1 MNTYDPGDLYES
13 RPPRRRREYRR
24 EGESDDAWAAA
35 DQDQLDGQG
44 ADIEDLAAGYLWE
57 DDERYGVKGQSVQ
70 RPADRAA
77 LPPPTYQG
85 RARRSYRPRRA
96 SSLTAWLGGRGASPG
111 SPRRGPSPASG
122 PVQHIP
128 YWQILLIVTLGMLAL
143 LVTVLACAAIL
154 TLL

>member
-1 MNTYDPGDLYES
+1 MSTYDPGDLYEG

-24 EGESDDAWAAA
+24 ESESDDAWAAA

-57 DDERYGVKGQSVQ
+57 DDERYGVKGHSVQ
-70 RPADRAA
+70 RPADLGP

-85 RARRSYRPRRA
+85 HVRRQRPRST
-96 SSLTAWLGGRGASPG
+96 SSLAAWLGIRGSSPG
-111 SPRRGPSPASG
+111 SPRRGASPASG
-122 PVQHIP
+122 PAPHVP
-128 YWQILLIVTLGMLAL
+128 YWQVLLVVTLGMLAL